1 MNERCENYQVDYR
14 ENESGQNFEAFY
26 SENADIIQPEVGD
39 PVTYDT
45 SLHQHLSSTSRHIF
59 VLIFWLFK
67 VTF

>member
-1 MNERCENYQVDYR
+1 MNAVKITKLITERM
-14 ENESGQNFEAFY
+14 SLAKIEAFY
-26 SENADIIQPEVGD
+26 SENADIIQREVGD